1 MNEEDKRSR
10 KWREERGR
18 EGALINWCIMLNE
31 ETGGEGERGRGYARL
46 TQTKTNRRYGSV
58 EYAIGQ
64 LITPAKAAHCTALHS
79 TPLAARWNAISH
91 CPPVSTRL

>member
-31 ETGGEGERGRGYARL
+31 ETGGEGEGVR
-46 TQTKTNRRYGSV
+46 QTDADKD
-58 EYAIGQ
+58 
-64 LITPAKAAHCTALHS
+64 
-79 TPLAARWNAISH
+79 
-91 CPPVSTRL
+91 